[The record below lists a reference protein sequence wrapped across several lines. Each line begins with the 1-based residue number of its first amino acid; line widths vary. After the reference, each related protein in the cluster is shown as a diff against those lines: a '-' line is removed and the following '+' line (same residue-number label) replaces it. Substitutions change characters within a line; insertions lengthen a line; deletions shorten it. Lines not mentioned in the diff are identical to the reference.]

1 MDLSNLSATIVA
13 VSKRSTR
20 RDRRYGALLLTGM
33 VVQTLLTGCKHT
45 PRQAMSELFNSVPS
59 AEPKKDE
66 LSVTANVAAIPPKS
80 DSATLAP
87 SGAARNS
94 RPPSTDDNQAQN
106 ALTNSSLGAAPPPFD
121 QEPLD
126 IDLAGYEPA
135 PTKSKT
141 GDSETPADPIERL
154 RAALHEDSERAKSTS
169 RLTTGAHEVRVRV
182 DSMLERSRRLFDL
195 GQLREARHT
204 AKAAHDLGD
213 SARLDYLPDEERPID
228 LVQRIDEQL
237 REVEQ
242 GKDAASTVDGPSQ
255 RQEPVTSA
263 SGPLKGTGSNRDPR
277 TAKSVDADADAA
289 SRPKKDWSYGLNV
302 FRRDRKANVTEA
314 SPNPPLQV
322 QAPQL
327 PVQMGIETEA
337 DSDTLEKSD
346 GAVVQA
352 NRSLT
357 MYRAADQSA
366 ERVERQPRDMS
377 APIAY
382 APYQRA
388 ERREEPQEEFLE
400 TIPAESEVE
409 QQSASFEANFE
420 QRELDTT
427 SVPPAMIEDDATPPP
442 TDFDEVTPISP
453 ARENTEQTAPD
464 TVAPRSSDSVRSAN
478 SNWLYGLAGFAIC
491 AGFATVWY
499 RRGAT

>member
-1 MDLSNLSATIVA
+1 MSDLFSSVPQVWPNSKSDLS
-13 VSKRSTR
+13 
-20 RDRRYGALLLTGM
+20 G
-33 VVQTLLTGCKHT
+33 
-45 PRQAMSELFNSVPS
+45 
-59 AEPKKDE
+59 EPKKDE
-66 LSVTANVAAIPPKS
+66 LSVTANVAAVPPKS
-80 DSATLAP
+80 ESTNLAP
-87 SGAARNS
+87 SAAPRNS
-94 RPPSTDDNQAQN
+94 RTPATDDNQTQIGSS
-106 ALTNSSLGAAPPPFD
+106 NSSLADGTPFD
-121 QEPLD
+121 QEPTE

-135 PTKSKT
+135 SAKSKT
-141 GDSETPADPIERL
+141 GDAETPADPIERL

-204 AKAAHDLGD
+204 AKVAHDLGD

-255 RQEPVTSA
+255 RQESVTSA
-263 SGPLKGTGSNRDPR
+263 SGPLKGTVSSRDPR
-277 TAKSVDADADAA
+277 TAKSIDADAA

-302 FRRDRKANVTEA
+302 FRRDRKANGSEA
-314 SPNPPLQV
+314 SPNPPLPAQV
-322 QAPQL
+322 PQL

-337 DSDTLEKSD
+337 DFDTLEKSD

-388 ERREEPQEEFLE
+388 ERREELQDEFLGK
-400 TIPAESEVE
+400 IPAESEVE

-420 QRELDTT
+420 QRELDAN

-453 ARENTEQTAPD
+453 ARENTEQMAPD